1 MKKNMILIFTL
12 LIGLSG
18 YVYAQDYDS
27 DFNNV
32 KVYIQSNEFLKAEDA
47 LKTMN
52 ENYPDNLD
60 VLSSLA
66 RVLFWQK
73 KYDESIEVYQKIL
86 KIKEDDSVKEEMEKV
101 VIAKTLLQ
109 ADLLLKDNKEN
120 EAEILLKDLFDSGK
134 EQYESGYKLG
144 LMYIRRREYDKALDM
159 FTELKTLFPKDVD
172 MAGFYIDCFIL
183 KRDTE
188 TAKKNLSSLPD
199 DIKEALSKNRPD
211 IFYKLTKNSA
221 KLSGGTY
228 VFKYSDNTQY
238 EVNAGLGLV
247 QKINPLTLDINAYN
261 ISRYGLNDTQIN
273 VDAYS
278 KIWDTMWGFVS
289 LSISP
294 DAEFLPQS
302 VFGGEVYY
310 GYKWLEGSLGYR
322 RMNFKDASVDIIMPG
337 IIFYLPYEF
346 SLTEK
351 AYILLNNTYSLSST
365 LNYAL
370 NYQFSAYYSFVWG
383 QSAET
388 IRTIEDIQI
397 PVISNTLGGEY
408 RITPNFSISGEV
420 VYESR
425 QEQYDRYGFM
435 LFGKYW
441 WY

>member
-199 DIKEALSKNRPD
+199 DIKG
-211 IFYKLTKNSA
+211 TKHA
-221 KLSGGTY
+221 
-228 VFKYSDNTQY
+228 
-238 EVNAGLGLV
+238 
-247 QKINPLTLDINAYN
+247 
-261 ISRYGLNDTQIN
+261 
-273 VDAYS
+273 
-278 KIWDTMWGFVS
+278 
-289 LSISP
+289 
-294 DAEFLPQS
+294 QS
-302 VFGGEVYY
+302 
-310 GYKWLEGSLGYR
+310 
-322 RMNFKDASVDIIMPG
+322 
-337 IIFYLPYEF
+337 
-346 SLTEK
+346 
-351 AYILLNNTYSLSST
+351 
-365 LNYAL
+365 
-370 NYQFSAYYSFVWG
+370 
-383 QSAET
+383 
-388 IRTIEDIQI
+388 
-397 PVISNTLGGEY
+397 
-408 RITPNFSISGEV
+408 
-420 VYESR
+420 
-425 QEQYDRYGFM
+425 
-435 LFGKYW
+435 
-441 WY
+441 